1 MNVPKLFRLTRHY
14 TTHDGTV
21 KTYEQQI
28 NLFDHVQN
36 SLYKI
41 IDECDHY
48 TFDHH
53 KLIAYKQDGSHLT
66 VELRNQIKPCV
77 IPIVEVIGES
87 SKADNKCRCG

>member
-1 MNVPKLFRLTRHY
+1 MTTTKLFKLTRHY
-14 TTHDGTV
+14 VTHDGTV

-28 NLFDHVQN
+28 NLFDHVQH

-53 KLIAYKQDGSHLT
+53 KLIAYKLDGSHLT

-77 IPIVEVIGES
+77 IPIIEVIGGS
-87 SKADNKCRCG
+87 SKVDHKYRN